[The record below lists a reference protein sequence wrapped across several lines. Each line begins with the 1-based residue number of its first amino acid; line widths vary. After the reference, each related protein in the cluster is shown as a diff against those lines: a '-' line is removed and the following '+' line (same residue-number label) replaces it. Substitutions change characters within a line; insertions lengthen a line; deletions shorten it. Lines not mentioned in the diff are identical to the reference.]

1 MNPLHIAILV
11 YIGLIVCLYSF
22 KPKFCFNK
30 KGCMKKFGIGKHKT
44 PFTFLT
50 VSIILGLFSFVISII
65 YNDYASNFVELM
77 EDVVELA

>member
-1 MNPLHIAILV
+1 MNPLYIAILV

-30 KGCMKKFGIGKHKT
+30 KGCMKKFGIGKNKT

-65 YNDYASNFVELM
+65 YNDYSTNLVELI